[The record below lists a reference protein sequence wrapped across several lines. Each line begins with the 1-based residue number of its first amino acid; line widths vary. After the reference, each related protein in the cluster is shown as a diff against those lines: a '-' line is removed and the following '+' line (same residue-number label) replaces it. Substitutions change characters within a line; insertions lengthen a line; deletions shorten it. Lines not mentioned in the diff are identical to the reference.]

1 MTNRLPGKLP
11 SPRVDLIERASDY
24 RLFLELPG
32 SAVGDVQLEIENGVL
47 RLTSLISQSFPL
59 ESGVRPGPTGRLE
72 LSVDFGDLL
81 SGDDLQAVQQRGVL
95 LVTLPK
101 A

>member
-1 MTNRLPGKLP
+1 MSNRLPGKLP
-11 SPRVDLIERASDY
+11 SPRVDLIERASDN

-47 RLTSLISQSFPL
+47 RLTTLLSQSFLP
-59 ESGVRPGPTGRLE
+59 ESGARPVPMGRLE

-81 SGDDLQAVQQRGVL
+81 SGDDLQAVQQQSVL